1 MVGGGG
7 FALHSKLMDE
17 DMIAR
22 KECGFEKGQCWL
34 YADVMKANTDK
45 EGAMENINAKTVELV
60 VTESLVSEGLWF
72 HNSVVGVMRSF
83 NNITRVK
90 KRLWNRGFSFT
101 AKFLG
106 GKAILW
112 SFESIQ
118 ECEGFIRNSFFW
130 KDLFLSMEKWSVVY
144 SFDQKPVWFNFTGIA
159 LDYWNEVFF
168 KKLGSKFGDLALV
181 DKGTRLRKRLDSTR
195 LLLLVSPAKVVEK
208 VVGSGINPK
217 GCKKAK
223 SRGVIRKQS
232 NDDRGQ
238 IGVQIEG
245 FRQFGG
251 AWFTRGVGVDSEG
264 ASNGLITL
272 WKEDRFLVKA
282 CISSRSCIILVGEL
296 AKILFLILWVIGGDF
311 NTVLF
316 QSERVGVGLNLG
328 DMESF
333 RRFILQ
339 NQTGLFRS
347 LSDHNP
353 NLLSDLKMD
362 KGPIPFRFYNNWLEE
377 KALMKEALM
386 GWVNCKEN
394 GSNGV
399 VLRSKLKASKIGI
412 KNWLVMHKEPEVN
425 SKALESQLGLK
436 DSQAVHHGCTD
447 QSKFQ
452 KRSLIE
458 ELWKALHR
466 EEQLWRQKS
475 RVDWLKESNR
485 DTSFFHFMA
494 NGRRKSNFIGEIFHE
509 GALCSDHVSIRK
521 SVYRSFSNHFKV
533 GNWVRPT
540 MRGECSKGFQR
551 KKRIRLRC
559 PLV

>member
-1 MVGGGG
+1 MINLSSQQSLAKVLQLKHQLQNTKKGDSSISDFVLKIKTIGDSLKVAGQNVSDNDLLLSVLHGVGHEYDSVVTVVTSQWSSTSFQEVDQAFLWSLFKVFGRVRDIYLSAATERRKIGYAFVRFG
-7 FALHSKLMDE
+7 TIEK
-17 DMIAR
+17 AR
-22 KECGFEKGQCWL
+22 RV
-34 YADVMKANTDK
+34 ADKTNDK
-45 EGAMENINAKTVELV
+45 EGAIENIDAETVELV
-60 VTESLVSEGLWF
+60 VTESLVSE
-72 HNSVVGVMRSF
+72 
-83 NNITRVK
+83 
-90 KRLWNRGFSFT
+90 
-101 AKFLG
+101 
-106 GKAILW
+106 
-112 SFESIQ
+112 
-118 ECEGFIRNSFFW
+118 
-130 KDLFLSMEKWSVVY
+130 
-144 SFDQKPVWFNFTGIA
+144 
-159 LDYWNEVFF
+159 
-168 KKLGSKFGDLALV
+168 V

-195 LLLLVSPAKVVEK
+195 LLLLVSPAKKLDAEVAEVVEK

-217 GCKKAK
+217 GCKKEK

-251 AWFTRGVGVDSEG
+251 AWLTRGVGVDSEG

-296 AKILFLILWVIGGDF
+296 AKILFSILWVIGGDF

-316 QSERVGVGLNLG
+316 QSERVDVGLNLG

-339 NQTGLFRS
+339 DQTGLFRS

-362 KGPIPFRFYNNWLEE
+362 WGPIPFRFYNNWLEE

-412 KNWLVMHKEPEVN
+412 KNWLVMHKESEVN

-447 QSKFQ
+447 QSRFQ

-458 ELWKALHR
+458 ELWKALHM

-485 DTSFFHFMA
+485 NTSFFHFMA
-494 NGRRKSNFIGEIFHE
+494 NGRRKSNFIGEIFHD
-509 GALCSDHVSIRK
+509 GALCSDNVSIRK